1 MNRVARRFVSSCAG
15 FAVIAAVSAGCVGE
29 RVDRRQT
36 PSVGPARVS
45 GVTVVAVGDIACEAG
60 ERVTRTKCRMADTA
74 RLAESLKPKLVVV
87 LGDMQYGIQTMKRPS
102 VYDRTWGRLKSITRP
117 IPGNHEYEVAGAKAY
132 YRYFKSRTP
141 DHPGYYAYD
150 INGWRIYALNARCRS
165 LDCDAETRWLD
176 RDMTANPRE
185 CSLIATHEPRYSS
198 GGTHGG
204 TAVVA
209 PFWRV
214 ALRHHADIALAGHE
228 HNYERFEPMDASGHL
243 DANGIRSFVSGTGG
257 KNLYGFARP
266 KTGSVIRDSRH
277 FGVLVLTLGDGA
289 YAWRFKTIDGVTVD
303 SGTSYCR
310 R

>member
-1 MNRVARRFVSSCAG
+1 MNRATRRCVSTCAG
-15 FAVIAAVSAGCVGE
+15 FVVIAAVSAGCVGQ
-29 RVDRRQT
+29 RVDRRT

-45 GVTVVAVGDIACEAG
+45 GVTVVAVGDIACESG

-150 INGWRIYALNARCRS
+150 INGWRVYALNARCRS
-165 LDCDAETRWLD
+165 LDCDAEARWLD

-277 FGVLVLTLGDGA
+277 FGVLALTLGDGA
-289 YAWRFKTIDGVTVD
+289 YAWRFKTIDGVTLD